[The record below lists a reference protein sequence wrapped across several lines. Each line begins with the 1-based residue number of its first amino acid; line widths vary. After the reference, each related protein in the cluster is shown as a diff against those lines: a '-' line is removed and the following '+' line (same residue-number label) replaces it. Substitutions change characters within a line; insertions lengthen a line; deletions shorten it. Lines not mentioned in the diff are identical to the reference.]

1 MENYME
7 ENYMKGYLTRQ
18 EIINL
23 IKEQLNY
30 ELNLAQ
36 IIEVQE
42 KLGII
47 PKKIFNKSNNKSTI
61 NYTSYY
67 MQVLVLS

>member
-36 IIEVQE
+36 IKI
-42 KLGII
+42 KLHNLIFMKNKII
-47 PKKIFNKSNNKSTI
+47 FPQILF
-61 NYTSYY
+61 
-67 MQVLVLS
+67 L